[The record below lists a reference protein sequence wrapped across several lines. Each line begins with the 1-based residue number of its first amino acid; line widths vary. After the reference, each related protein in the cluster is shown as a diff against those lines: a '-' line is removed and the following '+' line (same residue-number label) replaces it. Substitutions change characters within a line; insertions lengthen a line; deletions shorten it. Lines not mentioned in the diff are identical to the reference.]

1 MSKRLDKAKAALD
14 EAKSQDRNAELQTH
28 LLDIAKTQA
37 AIAGAE
43 ALEALLDRWPSAP
56 FTPVVD
62 TGAVT
67 GGILRR

>member
-43 ALEALLDRWPSAP
+43 ALEALLDQLRKPQP
-56 FTPVVD
+56 MGVGPI
-62 TGAVT
+62 TGS
-67 GGILRR
+67 ILR